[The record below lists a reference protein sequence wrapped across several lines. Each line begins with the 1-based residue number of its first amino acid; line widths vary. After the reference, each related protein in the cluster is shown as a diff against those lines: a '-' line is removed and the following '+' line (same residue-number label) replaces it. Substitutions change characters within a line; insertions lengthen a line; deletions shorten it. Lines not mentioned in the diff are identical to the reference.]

1 MLLAGDIGGTKTVLA
16 LFSAETQF
24 TPLNRKKFISAD
36 YDSLEDIV
44 AEYLHKQNANVQ
56 AAAFGVAGPVVSN
69 RSNVTNLSWTVDGNA
84 LAERCDIPQVILL
97 NDLVATANAVPIL
110 PEKDVHIL
118 NEGHAIAK
126 GAIAVIAPG
135 TGLGE
140 AFLTWDG
147 NRYVAHASEGGHSSF
162 SPSNQLELELLE
174 FLFPKFGGHV
184 STERVCSGM
193 GIPNIYDFYHSRGLA
208 EEPAHLT
215 QQLAEADDRTP
226 VISADAMSKT
236 PSPLAK
242 QTLETFAQIL
252 AAEMADLALTFLA
265 TGGVYLGGGIPP
277 RILPYLESAAF
288 LKTFCAKGRFSNMMK
303 QIPVRVIL
311 NSKAALLGAARAG
324 FQLIEDSPQIS

>member
-16 LFSAETQF
+16 LFSAETNF
-24 TPLNRKKFISAD
+24 TPLNRKKYVSAD
-36 YDSLEDIV
+36 YDSLDAIV
-44 AEYLHKQNANVQ
+44 ADYLHKQSASVQ
-56 AAAFGVAGPVVSN
+56 AAAFGVAGPVVEN
-69 RSNVTNLSWTVDGNA
+69 RAHITNLGWTIDAAVLGEHCN
-84 LAERCDIPQVILL
+84 IPKVVLL

-110 PEKDVHIL
+110 PAKDLHIL
-118 NEGHAIAK
+118 NEGDSIEQ

-147 NRYVAHASEGGHSSF
+147 GQYVAHPSEGGHSAF
-162 SPSNQLELELLE
+162 SPSNLLELELLS

-193 GIPNIYDFYHSRGLA
+193 GIPNIYDFYKSRDFASEPPEMTEKLA
-208 EEPAHLT
+208 H
-215 QQLAEADDRTP
+215 AEDRTP
-226 VISADAMSKT
+226 VISADAMSDS

-242 QTLETFAQIL
+242 RTLETFAEIL

-277 RILPYLESAAF
+277 RILPFLQDEAF
-288 LKTFCAKGRFSNMMK
+288 LKTFFAKGRFSDMMTR
-303 QIPVRVIL
+303 IPVRVIL

-324 FQLIEDSPQIS
+324 YQLLEE